1 MNFKIEKLNKNHKN
15 FLYTLRNNT
24 VSRKYSENKNKITA
38 KEHGNWF
45 KKNLL
50 SKKTKTYIFSNKK
63 EKIGYVRFNLIKSK
77 PFVSIAILEKFRDK
91 GISKKILKL
100 AEKKIN
106 LREIF
111 SKVHFRNKKSISLFS
126 SSNYYILYKTK
137 NFLIMKK
144 NNSKNLSS
152 KYLKIINQIENIRKK
167 NNKNWMDI
175 LRIAFKYSPQNSAEV
190 MKEIYSQDK
199 RISILSEKLSKSS

>member
-1 MNFKIEKLNKNHKN
+1 MIFKIEKLNKNHKN
-15 FLYTLRNNT
+15 FLYILRNNT
-24 VSRKYSENKNKITA
+24 VSRKYSENKNKITE
-38 KEHGNWF
+38 KEHENWF

-50 SKKTKTYIFSNKK
+50 SKKTKTYIFSTQK
-63 EKIGYVRFNLIKSK
+63 EKIGYVIFNLIKSK
-77 PFVSIAILEKFRDK
+77 PFVSIAILEKFRDQ

-106 LREIF
+106 LLEIF
-111 SKVHFRNKKSISLFS
+111 SKVHFRNKKSISLFL
-126 SSNYYILYKTK
+126 SSNYYILHKTK
-137 NFLIMKK
+137 NFFIMKK

-152 KYLKIINQIENIRKK
+152 KYLKIINQIESIRKK

-190 MKEIYSQDK
+190 MREIYSQDK
-199 RISILSEKLSKSS
+199 RISILSEKLSKLS